1 MIRIYLLAAI
11 TFSLIGI
18 YSCADGE
25 ALKDSSCEQSTLISE
40 NLYQDAPTDLLDLT
54 ELSIVGDCLELS
66 FGSSGCDGES
76 WVVRLIDSG
85 AILESFPPQ
94 RNLIL
99 SLDNDEECDAY
110 FVRKYSFDI
119 SSLRVE
125 GISVFLNIVNT
136 EYDCPLSYQ

>member
-18 YSCADGE
+18 YSCADSE
-25 ALKDSSCEQSTLISE
+25 ALKDSSCEQLTLISE

-54 ELSIVGDCLELS
+54 ELSIVDDCLELS

-136 EYDCPLSYQ
+136 ESQILYEY

>member
-99 SLDNDEECDAY
+99 SLDNDEGCDAY

-136 EYDCPLSYQ
+136 ESQILYEY